1 MELEYKYYKWNSSDF
16 CKTIIEN
23 DFKSVFVKINE
34 NAVVV
39 LVDNFEEM
47 LSLFGGGRAMWA
59 ICRELRYWNHFISN
73 HKRKQFVYIDFSKR
87 EFCSSSMFA
96 FTYDPLEKKFTDSA
110 SIENNELNGNYEIRF
125 VLEKILGLSI
135 KDDILNLIQ

>member
-1 MELEYKYYKWNSSDF
+1 MEYKYYKWNSSDF

-23 DFKSVFVKINE
+23 EFKSVFAKINK
-34 NAVVV
+34 NTVVV

-59 ICRELRYWNHFISN
+59 ICRELQYWNHFILN

-87 EFCSSSMFA
+87 EYSSSSMFA
-96 FTYDPLEKKFTDSA
+96 FTYDPLEGKFTDSA

-135 KDDILNLIQ
+135 KDDVLNLIQ